1 MRPSTAYQLCVCVLF
16 ATLINWQWRF
26 ADGDAEDATTYA
38 LELRAKPSRATH
50 AQVYYDNGSGY
61 AEDRSARV
69 ALPEAGQLQ
78 TARLPLPRGVYRSL
92 RIDPFEGE
100 GSVVVESIRLVDSS
114 ERVLTTFSARDF
126 RPAHHVLSL
135 QAHGEHGMTI
145 VSTPGDADPQIE
157 TTLGSIDVPPEAL
170 GTKLAR
176 LHLGRG
182 ALIALALCALLLV
195 LDRIGPLTRAL
206 DRLAS
211 WAHGCPRTA
220 IAAAAVL
227 AVLASAYPIVFLG
240 QSYVSAN
247 GGTTLLYGSFPTLPG
262 TTSDR
267 LQNTQG
273 SDVGAIM
280 WQHVPYAAIQ
290 HRALAG
296 GEWPLWNRYTSGGTP
311 LLGQGQSMFG
321 DPLHWLP
328 IAFNSAAWAWDVKYL
343 LAKGLLA
350 LGLGLCVWTLTAALP
365 ASALVAA
372 ASPFIGF
379 FIYRQNHPAIFSFCY
394 APWILLGWLTLARSP
409 ARRQRAIGG
418 FLLFI
423 ANSSTLTSGTVKEAY
438 ALLLGLNACGLAVL
452 VFGGAPRRA
461 RIPALGWAAAG
472 VLLAAAATM
481 PVWATFFQTLRN
493 AYTTYQQSVAYQI
506 QPALLL
512 GAFDEL
518 FYRPLSS
525 HHFVYNPALNL
536 LLGFGLLYYVASVR
550 SGPLNRPVSVL
561 ALASLLPMA
570 LVYGVVPPTWIVRI
584 PLLRNIWHI
593 DNSFGCVV
601 LILWTILAGA
611 GFSHFRRDLQG
622 NSWKA
627 PLKRVG
633 ILLALVIA
641 LWAAHFQAVSK
652 PALFEQIFSPAR
664 PTKIPNALWLYLLT
678 LLAALALWV
687 WGCRL
692 RHQRPATAGL
702 ICAILL
708 CAVAL
713 LWRQGQHGLKI
724 GSPDVYVVQPAVRA
738 DFHARSTAVTL
749 LQDMQKRH
757 PGRVVG
763 INGAFFPGW
772 GALYG
777 LESPGGVDAL
787 SSRYYAEL
795 VGQFPDWEIPLPADR
810 GKLDR
815 LQPLLDLLNI
825 KSYLSDRENEVQT
838 AGTARTPD
846 EKLDLNV
853 DISVGSEWPRAFFT
867 DRLGRPADITEF
879 AAAIRNG
886 GNRPFAAV
894 ESSEL
899 PRHPSLSAISAD
911 LATRTVT
918 EAKDYR
924 LSENGLEFSVFANGH
939 GLAVAHETYWP
950 GDIQATVNGRL
961 TPVIR
966 TNHAFRGVEIPAAG
980 RYRVRFEYVPA
991 NFSLYRAMGAIGLLA
1006 ALTLFGWG
1014 VWSKP
1019 LEQRVN

>member
-1 MRPSTAYQLCVCVLF
+1 MRTSTAYLLCVCVLF

-26 ADGDAEDATTYA
+26 AGSDAEDATTYA

-50 AQVYYDNGSGY
+50 VQVYYDNGSGY
-61 AEDRSARV
+61 AEDRSVRV
-69 ALPEAGQLQ
+69 ALPEAGQFQ

-114 ERVLTTFSARDF
+114 DRVLTTFSARDF
-126 RPAHHVLSL
+126 RPAHHVLSVRP
-135 QAHGEHGMTI
+135 QGEHGMTI

-157 TTLGSIDVPPEAL
+157 TTRGPIDVPPEAL

-182 ALIALALCALLLV
+182 ALIALALSVLLL
-195 LDRIGPLTRAL
+195 AL
-206 DRLAS
+206 DRLAPLTRAIDHLAR
-211 WAHGCPRTA
+211 WAHRRPRIA
-220 IAAAAVL
+220 IAAVAIVAV
-227 AVLASAYPIVFLG
+227 VASAYPVVFLG
-240 QSYVSAN
+240 QSYVSPN

-262 TTSDR
+262 ATSDR
-267 LQNTQG
+267 LLNTQG

-328 IAFNSAAWAWDVKYL
+328 IAFNSAACAWDVKYL
-343 LAKGLLA
+343 LAKALLA

-394 APWILLGWLTLARSP
+394 APWILLGWLTLAQSTS
-409 ARRQRAIGG
+409 RRQRALGG
-418 FLLFI
+418 LLLFI

-452 VFGGAPRRA
+452 VFGGGSQRVRLS
-461 RIPALGWAAAG
+461 ALGWATMS
-472 VLLAAAATM
+472 VLLSAAATV

-493 AYTTYQQSVAYQI
+493 AHTTYQQSVAYQI

-536 LLGFGLLYYVASVR
+536 LLGFGLLYYVASAGAMPRKQSV
-550 SGPLNRPVSVL
+550 VVL
-561 ALASLLPMA
+561 AIASLLPLA
-570 LVYGVVPPTWIVRI
+570 LVYGVVPPTWIVHI

-593 DNSFGCVV
+593 DNSFGCVL
-601 LILWTILAGA
+601 LILWAVLAGV
-611 GFSHFRRDLQG
+611 GFAQFRQDLERG
-622 NSWKA
+622 SWKP
-627 PLKRVG
+627 PLVRVAA
-633 ILLALVIA
+633 LLAIVIA
-641 LWAAHFQAVSK
+641 LWSAYFQVVGK
-652 PALFEQIFSPAR
+652 PALFEPTFTPSR
-664 PTKIPNALWLYLLT
+664 PTNIPNAFWIYLLT
-678 LLAALALWV
+678 LIAALGLWV

-692 RHQRPATAGL
+692 RRKRPATGGL
-702 ICAILL
+702 VCALML
-708 CAVAL
+708 SAAAL
-713 LWRQGQHGLKI
+713 LWRQGAQSTKI
-724 GSPDVYVVQPAVRA
+724 GSPDIYVVQPTERT
-738 DFHARSTAVTL
+738 DFHARSAAVEH
-749 LQDMQKRH
+749 LQERPNRY

-763 INGAFFPGW
+763 MSGAFFPGW
-772 GALYG
+772 GAVYG

-810 GKLDR
+810 AKLDR

-825 KSYLSDRENEVQT
+825 KSYLSDRENKVQPSG
-838 AGTARTPD
+838 AARILG
-846 EKLDLNV
+846 EKLDLNIDV
-853 DISVGSEWPRAFFT
+853 SVRGEWPRAFFT
-867 DRLGRPADITEF
+867 DRLGTPGDITEF
-879 AAAIRNG
+879 ATALRQSAG
-886 GNRPFAAV
+886 RPFAAV
-894 ESSEL
+894 EASER
-899 PRHPSLSAISAD
+899 PQHPSLATISAD
-911 LATRTVT
+911 LATRTISDAT
-918 EAKDYR
+918 DYQ
-924 LSENGLEFSVFANGH
+924 LSENGLEFSITANGH
-939 GLAVAHETYWP
+939 GMAVAIETYWP
-950 GDIQATVNGRL
+950 RDVQATVNGRP

-980 RYRVRFEYVPA
+980 LYRVRFEYVPA
-991 NFSLYRAMGAIGLLA
+991 HFSLYTAIGAIGLFSALA
-1006 ALTLFGWG
+1006 LFGWG
-1014 VWSKP
+1014 AWKKP
-1019 LEQRVN
+1019 LEPRTN